1 MAKYHGHRKARSFD
15 IHRMPSSL
23 YNRIVTTDVIAV
35 LTSHFE
41 NREPF
46 LIDCIF
52 LYTPAEAKPQLLHR
66 DVGDKLLAPAALL
79 VDITS
84 APPTTVFIP
93 GSHRDDQTQID
104 AIATEKV
111 KEIRE
116 AVSCQCT
123 HHNALLFNCCVLHHG
138 SQSSVATCKLVLTFA
153 AKPRT
158 VDEEKAF
165 VEHSYAF
172 GISDANKSLTG
183 KMLPLIP
190 LQRSAN

>member
-1 MAKYHGHRKARSFD
+1 VGELASFKTLIETTDQRPSMAKYHGHRKARSFD

-93 GSHRDDQTQID
+93 GSHRDDQTLRCLSHRCTSCTSTS
-104 AIATEKV
+104 IARLKASCCV
-111 KEIRE
+111 HSSYLCLRHCPYS
-116 AVSCQCT
+116 VSLSQCT
-123 HHNALLFNCCVLHHG
+123 
-138 SQSSVATCKLVLTFA
+138 S
-153 AKPRT
+153 T
-158 VDEEKAF
+158 VKA
-165 VEHSYAF
+165 VTT
-172 GISDANKSLTG
+172 I
-183 KMLPLIP
+183 
-190 LQRSAN
+190 R